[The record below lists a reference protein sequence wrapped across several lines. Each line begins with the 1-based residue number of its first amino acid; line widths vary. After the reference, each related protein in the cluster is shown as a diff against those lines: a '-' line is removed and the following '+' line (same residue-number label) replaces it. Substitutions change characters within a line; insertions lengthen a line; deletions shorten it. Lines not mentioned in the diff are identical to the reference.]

1 MIHNVTTVDA
11 MPVTDELMEC
21 FRKDGPYG
29 LSDKQGISNCCVLG
43 MEYSSYK
50 GVCDLIGEHSEILH
64 KEHLIS
70 HLLPMISEDLNVT
83 LLPPPFQYLQF

>member
-1 MIHNVTTVDA
+1 
-11 MPVTDELMEC
+11 
-21 FRKDGPYG
+21 
-29 LSDKQGISNCCVLG
+29 